1 MYLHLLL
8 AINGIKNHVFVFRYY
23 LICYKTNDD
32 PPVSPET
39 CAAILEKARLDNWV
53 LGKTKVIFL
62 YTVSALLQHV
72 IVNVLGKFFSH
83 LFGWG
88 SSWSLLV

>member
-8 AINGIKNHVFVFRYY
+8 TINGIKNHVFVFRYY

-39 CAAILEKARLDNWV
+39 CAAILEKAHLDNWV
-53 LGKTKVIFL
+53 LGKTKVIFS
-62 YTVSALLQHV
+62 YTISTLLQYV
-72 IVNVLGKFFSH
+72 IA
-83 LFGWG
+83 
-88 SSWSLLV
+88 SLLSNLLSHPFG

>member
-8 AINGIKNHVFVFRYY
+8 TINGIKNHVFVFRYY

-39 CAAILEKARLDNWV
+39 CAAILEKAHLDNWV
-53 LGKTKVIFL
+53 LGKTKVIF
-62 YTVSALLQHV
+62 S
-72 IVNVLGKFFSH
+72 
-83 LFGWG
+83 
-88 SSWSLLV
+88 